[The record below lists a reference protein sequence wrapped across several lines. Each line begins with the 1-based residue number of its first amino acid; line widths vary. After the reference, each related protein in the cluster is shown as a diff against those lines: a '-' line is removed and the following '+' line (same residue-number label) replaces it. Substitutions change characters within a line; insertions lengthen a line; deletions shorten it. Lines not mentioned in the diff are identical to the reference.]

1 MDKEFERAIKFVLK
15 WEGGLSKNKNDPG
28 GLTKYGISQKSY
40 PYLDIKNLTLKKAKQ
55 IYYENYWLKADCDK
69 ISFPLNLIIF
79 DTAVN
84 CGVRRAKQ
92 FMTKSLGWQD
102 YLFKRIEFYAGLKT
116 AKYFLRGWINRVI
129 DLYKLINEEYKERK
143 IL

>member
-1 MDKEFERAIKFVLK
+1 MYNKEFEKAISFVLEH
-15 WEGGLSKNKNDPG
+15 EGGLVKDKNDPG

-40 PYLDIKNLTLKKAKQ
+40 PYLDIRNLTLEKAKQ

-84 CGVRRAKQ
+84 CGVRRAKE
-92 FMTKSLGWQD
+92 FVVKSLGWQD

-116 AKYFLRGWINRVI
+116 AKYFLRGWVNRVI
-129 DLYKLINEEYKERK
+129 DLYKLIIDIEGAV
-143 IL
+143 